1 MTNYAVTE
9 YATAALFEAWAETQD
24 SSSVTFDLEISPDGV
39 FVVTV
44 PAANKTA

>member
-9 YATAALFEAWAETQD
+9 YATAALFEAWAETQAT
-24 SSSVTFDLEISPDGV
+24 SVTFDLKISPDGV

-44 PAANKTA
+44 PAPNKTA